1 MFAWFN
7 TRQVEDFAIS
17 LAHEFA
23 ARYPPDMEASQEK
36 KYLLKLT
43 NTLDTLH
50 ARSRKFSAENQ
61 LGIYK
66 KAKFG
71 TTLKWEL
78 KELGYSDLFVDKI
91 TEKLMIGLAAG

>member
-23 ARYPPDMEASQEK
+23 KRFPPSLEASQDK
-36 KYLLKLT
+36 KHLLKLA

-50 ARSRKFSAENQ
+50 ARSRKFSAENK

-71 TTLKWEL
+71 NTLKWEL
-78 KELGYSDLFVDKI
+78 KELGYSNLFIDKI
-91 TEKLMIGLAAG
+91 TEKLMIGLAVR